1 MTVVAFDD
9 DRACGW
15 LETESNF
22 TLREFEAEQN
32 ECVFDDFSE
41 RATRVE
47 ARGGFGEIEHAC
59 DDGFQLVEF
68 FTDDAHV
75 GVAGIFWGEIDPEAA
90 VEEFKDRER
99 VADFVGDLGGKE
111 AEGGEAFVFAE
122 GIFALE
128 NAGVEAG
135 ILQGDGAER
144 GEGGEEAFLVV
155 IKAVDAI
162 REDGEDAENFAF
174 VAERRSEGGNER
186 GVEG

>member
-1 MTVVAFDD
+1 
-9 DRACGW
+9 
-15 LETESNF
+15 
-22 TLREFEAEQN
+22 
-32 ECVFDDFSE
+32 
-41 RATRVE
+41 
-47 ARGGFGEIEHAC
+47 
-59 DDGFQLVEF
+59 
-68 FTDDAHV
+68 
-75 GVAGIFWGEIDPEAA
+75 VAGIFWGEIDPEAA

-99 VADFVGDLGGKE
+99 VADFVGDLGGEE
-111 AEGGEAFVFAE
+111 AEGGEPFVFAE

-135 ILQGDGAER
+135 ILQSDGAER